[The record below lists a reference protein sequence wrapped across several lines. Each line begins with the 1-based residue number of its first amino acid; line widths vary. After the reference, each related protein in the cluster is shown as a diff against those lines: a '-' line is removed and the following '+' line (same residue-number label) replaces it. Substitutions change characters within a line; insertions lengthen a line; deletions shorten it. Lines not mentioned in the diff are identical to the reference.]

1 MINIKK
7 RLLLLF
13 SLLVVITINSSLAQ
27 EGYNETNNSVIYD
40 PAILEAF
47 ENQTW
52 LPVVVRLVD
61 SSGINIT
68 GTKEERRELVRQ
80 RQEWF
85 KIKQNEVLLNLSND
99 FTLEGQTSGLWGQLN
114 KNGFAKLVHNPSIKS
129 ISLTSNING
138 GYASSFDPSI
148 LKVFTNQ
155 TWVRISIRLVDNSH
169 IIING
174 TKEEKRE
181 LLRQRDEWF
190 KENTQEFLSNLSDD
204 NIHILSNISDG
215 FVAMVTKEGFDELVN
230 NRQVMSV
237 NLDIIGSISLDDST
251 PLINSDEVWSLG
263 YTGSGI
269 KVCVIDSGVNASHPD
284 LTGKI
289 NSEYC
294 YCDITNL
301 GGGGCCLDLTD
312 EDANARDDMGHGTH
326 VVGIISSQD
335 STFKGVSYDAS
346 LYVVKVTNSS
356 GNYYMSDLGKAIDKC
371 RSWGVDVISISLADN
386 LNHPGNS
393 PCPTTI
399 DSDINEAYSA
409 DISVVIAS
417 GNNAYTTGI
426 SYPACSPNAIS
437 VGATTKSDA
446 MAYFTNRKF
455 GLLDLLAPGQSI
467 VSLRWDKQR
476 TMPGCTAYGNDFM
489 ICSGTSQAAPHE
501 I

>member
-215 FVAMVTKEGFDELVN
+215 FVAMVTKEGFDSFLNYSVIGEIHIDAKGTTVVNDALGVTKENASLVN
-230 NRQVMSV
+230 ETQDQIPERVKR
-237 NLDIIGSISLDDST
+237 
-251 PLINSDEVWSLG
+251 P
-263 YTGSGI
+263 
-269 KVCVIDSGVNASHPD
+269 A
-284 LTGKI
+284 
-289 NSEYC
+289 
-294 YCDITNL
+294 
-301 GGGGCCLDLTD
+301 
-312 EDANARDDMGHGTH
+312 
-326 VVGIISSQD
+326 GIIIV
-335 STFKGVSYDAS
+335 FLFG
-346 LYVVKVTNSS
+346 L
-356 GNYYMSDLGKAIDKC
+356 
-371 RSWGVDVISISLADN
+371 ISI
-386 LNHPGNS
+386 
-393 PCPTTI
+393 
-399 DSDINEAYSA
+399 
-409 DISVVIAS
+409 VIILMIK
-417 GNNAYTTGI
+417 GKND
-426 SYPACSPNAIS
+426 P
-437 VGATTKSDA
+437 K
-446 MAYFTNRKF
+446 
-455 GLLDLLAPGQSI
+455 
-467 VSLRWDKQR
+467 KQL
-476 TMPGCTAYGNDFM
+476 
-489 ICSGTSQAAPHE
+489 
-501 I
+501 